1 MRRESTWGTILG
13 ICYDV
18 ICTMNL
24 KKKMSNAME
33 LQKCSNVNKKKVMKN
48 EVPLFFI
55 YFLLCYF
62 SIIETSEL
70 TVGTWAVQK
79 S

>member
-1 MRRESTWGTILG
+1 MRRESTWGTIL
-13 ICYDV
+13 YV
-18 ICTMNL
+18 MTL
-24 KKKMSNAME
+24 YVPWTWKKMSNAME

>member
-1 MRRESTWGTILG
+1 
-13 ICYDV
+13 
-18 ICTMNL
+18 
-24 KKKMSNAME
+24 ME